1 MVFTMFTLR
10 IRMHPTLWRSAGL
23 AGLRIAAALAAFHL
37 PWFTPQTQAS
47 DMFYYVDREGTM
59 HFTNA
64 PTDSRYR
71 RFRSPA
77 SSPRSFAA
85 PAQHAALNDTI
96 IRHARQHRVDPAL
109 VRAVIKAESDFDPTA
124 VSRAGAMGLM
134 QLMPHTALRMDVRD
148 PYNPDENVRG
158 GAQYLRYLLDRFH
171 GNVPL
176 ALAAYNA
183 GETRVERYR
192 NLPPIEETRHYVSK
206 VLRFYHA
213 FLSSESEALLHAAGT
228 STASRTS
235 SSLVFAAPP
244 VR

>member
-1 MVFTMFTLR
+1 MVAGMSKAWEHVRGAL
-10 IRMHPTLWRSAGL
+10 LNAASLGL
-23 AGLRIAAALAAFHL
+23 ALALLSVPLLFPVQPVDAG
-37 PWFTPQTQAS
+37 
-47 DMFYYVDREGTM
+47 DVFYYVDREGTM
-59 HFTNA
+59 HFTNT

-71 RFRSPA
+71 RFRGPV
-77 SSPRSFAA
+77 SSTRSFAT
-85 PAQHAALNDTI
+85 PAQHATLNDTI
-96 IRHARQHRVDPAL
+96 LRHSRQHRVDPAL
-109 VRAVIKAESDFDPTA
+109 VRAVIKAESDFDPRA

-134 QLMPHTALRMDVRD
+134 QLMPHTALRLDVRD
-148 PYNPDENVRG
+148 PYNPEENVRG

-213 FLSSESEALLHAAGT
+213 FLSSESDALLRSAGT
-228 STASRTS
+228 AAAAITPSP
-235 SSLVFAAPP
+235 LVFAAPS

>member
-1 MVFTMFTLR
+1 MVAGMSKAWEHVRGTL
-10 IRMHPTLWRSAGL
+10 LNAASSGL
-23 AGLRIAAALAAFHL
+23 ALALLSVQLLFPAQPVAAA
-37 PWFTPQTQAS
+37 
-47 DMFYYVDREGTM
+47 DVFYYVDREGTM
-59 HFTNA
+59 HFTNT
-64 PTDSRYR
+64 PTDSR
-71 RFRSPA
+71 FRKFRGSA
-77 SSPRSFAA
+77 SAA
-85 PAQHAALNDTI
+85 RASASVAQGADLTDTI
-96 IRHARQHRVDPAL
+96 LRHSRQHRVDPAL

-134 QLMPHTALRMDVRD
+134 QLMPLTALRLNVRD
-148 PYNPDENVRG
+148 PYNPEENVRG

-206 VLRFYHA
+206 VLRFYHT
-213 FLSSESEALLHAAGT
+213 FLSSESEALLRSAG
-228 STASRTS
+228 AVTS
-235 SSLVFAAPP
+235 SKASAPLVFAAPS

>member
-1 MVFTMFTLR
+1 MVVAMSTV
-10 IRMHPTLWRSAGL
+10 WRHSQRAPGRTASLGL
-23 AGLRIAAALAAFHL
+23 ALALASFQFLCPVQPVDAG
-37 PWFTPQTQAS
+37 
-47 DMFYYVDREGTM
+47 DVFYYVDREGTM
-59 HFTNA
+59 HFTNT

-71 RFRSPA
+71 KFRGPVSTIRP
-77 SSPRSFAA
+77 AA
-85 PAQHAALNDTI
+85 PAVQSAALNDTI
-96 IRHARQHRVDPAL
+96 LRHARQHRVDPAL

-134 QLMPHTALRMDVRD
+134 QLMPHTALRLNVRD
-148 PYNPDENVRG
+148 PYNPEENVRG

-213 FLSSESEALLHAAGT
+213 FLSSESDALLRSAGT
-228 STASRTS
+228 AASAVRPS
-235 SSLVFAAPP
+235 PLAFAAPS

>member
-1 MVFTMFTLR
+1 MVAGMSKAWEYVQGASLSAASVGLTLALLSFQLLF
-10 IRMHPTLWRSAGL
+10 PVQPVAAG
-23 AGLRIAAALAAFHL
+23 
-37 PWFTPQTQAS
+37 
-47 DMFYYVDREGTM
+47 DVFYYVDREGTM
-59 HFTNA
+59 HFTNT
-64 PTDSRYR
+64 PTDSR
-71 RFRSPA
+71 FRKFRGPVSTARPA
-77 SSPRSFAA
+77 ASAA
-85 PAQHAALNDTI
+85 QSADLTDTI
-96 IRHARQHRVDPAL
+96 LRHSRQHRVDPAL

-134 QLMPHTALRMDVRD
+134 QLMPRTALRLDVRD
-148 PYNPDENVRG
+148 PYNPEENVRG

-213 FLSSESEALLHAAGT
+213 FLSSESEALLRSARTAPAAIAP
-228 STASRTS
+228 SP
-235 SSLVFAAPP
+235 LVFAAPS

>member
-1 MVFTMFTLR
+1 MSK
-10 IRMHPTLWRSAGL
+10 LWTSIRSARFSPASPASVGL
-23 AGLRIAAALAAFHL
+23 ALVLAAAPFLF
-37 PWFTPQTQAS
+37 PIQPVGAS
-47 DMFYYVDREGTM
+47 DVFYYVDRDGTM
-59 HFTNA
+59 HFTDT
-64 PTDSRYR
+64 PTSS
-71 RFRSPA
+71 RFRKFRGPVSSARA
-77 SSPRSFAA
+77 SVS
-85 PAQHAALNDTI
+85 
-96 IRHARQHRVDPAL
+96 ARQRTDFDATIARHSRRHRVDPAL
-109 VRAVIKAESDFDPTA
+109 LRAVIKAESDFDPAA

-134 QLMPHTALRMDVRD
+134 QLMPYTALSLDVRD

-183 GETRVERYR
+183 GETRVERYQ

-213 FLSSESEALLHAAGT
+213 FLSNESAALLRSAK
-228 STASRTS
+228 TASASASNQT
-235 SSLVFAAPP
+235 LVFAAPS